1 MSKPSPS
8 AGPLLVVVSGPSGAG
23 KDSLLLRLKERR
35 VDAHFAVTATTR
47 PRRQQ
52 DDPLLT
58 FLSEAEFDRLLANDG
73 LLEHAQVY
81 GYRYG
86 VPKQPILEALKKGK
100 DVIVRVDVQGAAT
113 IKKLAPGAV
122 LVFLTAPADALE
134 VRLRGRGKDDDAS
147 IKKRLAIAAAE
158 LERLPEFDHVVVNEH
173 NQLDD
178 AADQLLAIIAAERA
192 RPGRQPIE
200 L

>member
-1 MSKPSPS
+1 VSKPS
-8 AGPLLVVVSGPSGAG
+8 PLLVVVSGPSGVG
-23 KDSLLLRLKERR
+23 KDSLLQRLKERG

-47 PRRQQ
+47 PRRDH

-58 FLSEAEFDRLLANDG
+58 FLSEDEFDRLLANDG

-86 VPKQPILEALKKGK
+86 VPKAPIVAALRQGK
-100 DVIVRVDVQGAAT
+100 DVIVRVDVQGAAS
-113 IKKLAPGAV
+113 IRKLAAGAL
-122 LVFLTAPADALE
+122 LVFLTAPSEELE
-134 VRLRGRGKDDDAS
+134 ARLRGRGKDDDAS

-158 LERLPEFDHVVVNEH
+158 LERQPEFDHVIVNERD
-173 NQLDD
+173 QLDK
-178 AADQLLAIIAAERA
+178 AADRLLAIMSAERS
-192 RPGRQPIE
+192 RLGRQPIE